1 MMTEKVTIGLIQL
14 KCGENIE
21 QNIYHTIQQIKEAA
35 AKGAQII
42 CLQELFNS
50 QYFCQTVSVDNYTLA
65 EPYNSPLLQTMGELA
80 KNLEIVL
87 IVPFYEKAARGVYFN
102 SAVVFDADGSYL
114 GTTRKNHIPDGPQY
128 HEKYYFVPGNTGYPV
143 YETRYGT
150 IGIGICWDEW
160 FPEVARILALQGA
173 EILFYPSAIGSE
185 PDHPELSTRRAWEKA
200 ISAHGISNGVFI
212 AAVNRVGQERD
223 MTFYGGSFVSN
234 PLGDIIQSL
243 GDKEGIL
250 IQEIDRRE
258 IDFARNLLQFL
269 RDRRPDTY
277 GPLLQ
282 QEDFQQMNPNKSG
295 SKDYLA
301 VAKS

>member
-1 MMTEKVTIGLIQL
+1 MSEKVKIGLIQG
-14 KCGENIE
+14 KCGKDIA
-21 QNIYHTIQQIKEAA
+21 QNVEYTVEKVEEAA

-42 CLQELFNS
+42 CLQELFHA
-50 QYFCQTVSVDNYTLA
+50 QYFPQTVSVNGYELA
-65 EPYNSPLLQTMGELA
+65 EPVDSSTMKRMGELA
-80 KNLEIVL
+80 GRLGVVL
-87 IVPFYEKAARGVYFN
+87 IVPFYEKAGRGLYFN
-102 SAVVFDADGSYL
+102 SASVFDADGSYL

-128 HEKYYFVPGNTGYPV
+128 HEKYYFIPGNTGYPV
-143 YETRYGT
+143 YETKYGK

-212 AAVNRVGQERD
+212 AAVNRVGREKD
-223 MTFYGGSFVSN
+223 MTFYGGSFISN

-243 GDKEGIL
+243 DDEEGII
-250 IQEIDRRE
+250 IQEIDKGE

-277 GPLLQ
+277 GLLLK
-282 QEDFQQMNPNKSG
+282 QEAMPT
-295 SKDYLA
+295 KDA
-301 VAKS
+301 SVFPVVVRS